1 MEKKEL
7 TKKFKGLKGLLP
19 SGHLVGTGFSFQ
31 WKDADGQIQEFH
43 AGPKL
48 LMGFCGA
55 FLASLMG
62 LAVCAGLLFKAWD
75 EQSELANYRADY
87 GVYTERLA
95 KLMDDNEKLQ
105 RELAQVVQVE
115 NAVREKLSKDGVK
128 IGEQAVDKKSKEL
141 DKGGQ
146 GGSTTAD
153 QLTVL
158 EVQDEINWKKLAYK
172 KENLTNMLLA
182 LSNTGD
188 GTYGWPVSGGE
199 ISSFFGLR
207 ADPFGGGSD
216 YHPGIDI
223 AVDYGTPIKAS
234 STGTVEEAQWN
245 GGYGR
250 FVSIDHGN
258 GITTCYGHMSAI
270 AVQPGQTV
278 RRGDVIGYAGSSGY
292 STGPHVHFEV
302 RQNGSPVNP
311 LNFARPV
318 G

>member
-75 EQSELANYRADY
+75 EQTELANYRADY
-87 GVYTERLA
+87 GVYTERLG

-105 RELAQVVQVE
+105 RVQVE

-182 LSNTGD
+182 LSNT
-188 GTYGWPVSGGE
+188 GE

>member
-7 TKKFKGLKGLLP
+7 TEKFKGLKWLLP
-19 SGHLVGTGFSFQ
+19 SGHLVGAGFSFQ

-75 EQSELANYRADY
+75 EQTELANYRADY

-95 KLMDDNEKLQ
+95 KLMDDK
-105 RELAQVVQVE
+105 E